1 MNSKVE
7 EQTLLFISIVKWVVL
22 SAVIGALVGLSS
34 TIFLKALYFASSI
47 TERMPFY
54 FFFLP
59 VVLFLNIFLVKNFA
73 PQAAGH
79 GTEKVIEAVHKRSG
93 KVDIMVVPI
102 KLVTTVM
109 TIAFG
114 GSSGREGPCAQIG
127 SGLSSFFA
135 DVFRLDDKDR
145 KKLVI
150 CGVSA
155 AFASVFGTPISGA
168 IFGVEILFVGAIL
181 YDVLLPSV
189 IAGIT
194 SYHISAAFGITYGKP
209 PVLVAPVFSEYFLA
223 NIVIAGIFFGLCS
236 VLLITI
242 LKTGY
247 RFSEKLNTTSPLKGV
262 VGGIVVVV
270 LALIFT
276 PRYLGLGSGVVDA
289 VIKGESVQWY
299 DFILKPVFTAF
310 TLGFG
315 GSGGVIATIFFM
327 GATAGSFFAS
337 VLQLDPATFA
347 AIGVV
352 SLLGGAANAPIAAS
366 IMSIELFGPQIG
378 SFAAIACVIS
388 FLMTGHRSVYPT
400 QILWMRKSGS
410 SEAEVGK
417 ELSSFEEARKP
428 WEKDFADEMID
439 TLERTLK
446 DLRRKKEAGKSR
458 DKTLKDDSK
467 KE

>member
-1 MNSKVE
+1 MDFKME
-7 EQTLLFISIVKWVVL
+7 EQTVIFISIVKWVVL

-34 TIFLKALYFASSI
+34 TIFLKVLYFTSSV
-47 TERMPFY
+47 TEKIPFY

-59 VVLFLNIFLVKNFA
+59 VVLFINISLVKNFA
-73 PQAAGH
+73 PEAAGH

-135 DVFRLDDKDR
+135 DVFRFDDKDR

-194 SYHISAAFGITYGKP
+194 SYHISAAFGITHGKP
-209 PVLVAPVFSEYFLA
+209 PALVAPVFSEYFLA
-223 NIVIAGIFFGLCS
+223 KIVIAGIFFGLCS

-242 LKTGY
+242 IRIGDRLSGK
-247 RFSEKLNTTSPLKGV
+247 FNTRSPLKGV
-262 VGGIVVVV
+262 VGGIIVVV
-270 LALIFT
+270 LALVFT

-299 DFILKPVFTAF
+299 DFILKPIFTAF

-315 GSGGVIATIFFM
+315 GSGGVLATIFFM
-327 GATAGSFFAS
+327 GATAGSFLAS
-337 VLQLDPATFA
+337 VMQLDSATFA
-347 AIGVV
+347 AIGLV
-352 SLLGGAANAPIAAS
+352 SVLGGAANAPLAAS

-378 SFAAIACVIS
+378 SFAAISCVIS

-400 QILWMRKSGS
+400 QILWTRKSPGL
-410 SEAEVGK
+410 ETDVGK
-417 ELSSFEEARKP
+417 ELSSFEQMKKP
-428 WEKDFADEMID
+428 WEKDFADEMIE

-446 DLRRKKEAGKSR
+446 DLRRKKEADKYHE
-458 DKTLKDDSK
+458 KTLKDDDDK
-467 KE
+467 